1 MGIFAGKGVKD
12 EFKKGNTFGAYPE
25 DSTKERENNEYYE
38 FELDGNIVCEV
49 FDDEDLLVIRELIG
63 QVIAEKEGKE
73 VHHG

>member
-1 MGIFAGKGVKD
+1 MSLRREIRLVH
-12 EFKKGNTFGAYPE
+12 TRRI
-25 DSTKERENNEYYE
+25 STKERENNEYYE
-38 FELDGNIVCEV
+38 FELDGLILCEV

>member
-1 MGIFAGKGVKD
+1 MSLRREIRLVHTRKI
-12 EFKKGNTFGAYPE
+12 
-25 DSTKERENNEYYE
+25 STQERENSEYYE
-38 FELDGNIVCEV
+38 FELDGSILCEV

>member
-1 MGIFAGKGVKD
+1 M
-12 EFKKGNTFGAYPE
+12 GNTRDIRLVHTRKIGTRGRG
-25 DSTKERENNEYYE
+25 SNEYYE